1 MKRVG
6 CIITALV
13 VSAVAAS
20 GVFAHC
26 EIPCGI
32 YGDEMRFEMM
42 REHIKTIEKSMNMIV
57 TLSGDGEKNDN
68 QLVRWIM
75 NKEDHAGE
83 LQHIVSQYFL
93 TQRVKPVDADAA
105 EAYRVYVHKLNLL
118 HKMLVLSMKAKQSTD
133 LEVIQRLK
141 AVLEEF
147 REAYFGKE

>member
-1 MKRVG
+1 MKRLSVAV
-6 CIITALV
+6 ALFIA
-13 VSAVAAS
+13 SAIAAS
-20 GVFAHC
+20 GVLAHC

-57 TLSGDGEKNDN
+57 SLSGEGERNDN

-93 TQRVKPVDADAA
+93 TQRVKPVEA
-105 EAYRVYVHKLNLL
+105 EADEAYEAYVHKLNLL
-118 HKMLVLSMKAKQSTD
+118 HEMLVLSMKAKQSTD
-133 LEVIQRLK
+133 PGVIERLK
-141 AVLEEF
+141 AVLEKF